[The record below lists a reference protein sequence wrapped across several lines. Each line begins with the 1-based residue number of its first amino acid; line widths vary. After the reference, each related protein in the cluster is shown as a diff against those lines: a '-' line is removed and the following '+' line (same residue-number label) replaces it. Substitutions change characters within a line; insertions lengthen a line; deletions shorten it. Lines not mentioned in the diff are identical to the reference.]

1 MNTTS
6 VRRER
11 MREIQVTYLVRFDL
25 GGDQGPGGQGM
36 VEWPMG
42 TVKVMVGGE
51 WCLFLV
57 YLSLI

>member
-1 MNTTS
+1 
-6 VRRER
+6 